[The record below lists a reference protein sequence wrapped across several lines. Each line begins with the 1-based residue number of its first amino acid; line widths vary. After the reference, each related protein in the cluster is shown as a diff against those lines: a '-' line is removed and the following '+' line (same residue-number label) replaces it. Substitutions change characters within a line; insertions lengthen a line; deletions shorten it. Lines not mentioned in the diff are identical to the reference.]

1 MQLAAQLAAKAAEAR
16 RKEAQSIKP
25 MIQAGPH
32 LACLCSFHASDRL
45 YGVTHPES
53 DIDMKLA

>member
-45 YGVTHPES
+45 YGGTHP